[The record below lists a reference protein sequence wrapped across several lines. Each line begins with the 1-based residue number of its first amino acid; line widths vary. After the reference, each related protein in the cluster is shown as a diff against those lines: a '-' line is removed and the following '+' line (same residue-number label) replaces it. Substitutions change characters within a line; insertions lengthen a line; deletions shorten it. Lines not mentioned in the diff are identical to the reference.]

1 MTRSLLLLA
10 VLLLAGC
17 GETETSVFYTAR
29 YPVVKVEAEVTLQ
42 ETAEGGSD
50 TGSDEGTATDDG
62 SEGSGSISGSE
73 SGTTD
78 VNDDTGGGSD
88 GGSTEENPLVREIEE
103 AIVAAAPV
111 QAGGGY
117 TLYFSQY
124 NGGRAHIVRTPEA
137 EAVTGVFGKD
147 PGKSEFEILFD
158 EEDYVCTISSY
169 NDGTNVRKT
178 VLEVDLTE
186 AYRALYP
193 AADIERAV
201 RREYTSATA
210 N

>member
-10 VLLLAGC
+10 VLFLAGC

-124 NGGRAHIVRTPEA
+124 NGGRARVVRNPEA

-147 PGKSEFEILFD
+147 PGKSKFEILFD
-158 EEDYVCTISSY
+158 DEDYVCTIGSY

>member
-50 TGSDEGTATDDG
+50 TGSDEGTVTDDG

-124 NGGRAHIVRTPEA
+124 NGGRARIVRTPEA